1 MLLNLEKDAEMPLY
15 RQIADQIR
23 TNIGSGTLVPGYR
36 LPTVRE
42 LAVTLGVSRLTVQTA
57 YAELQSEGF
66 IESVV
71 GRGTFVAEQLPVQ
84 ITRKPIAIR
93 QRADMPVV
101 WYSQNLF
108 AAMLK
113 LSQKPG
119 VISFSQAAPGTDAMP
134 GRELSRALQEAAADP
149 AAFAYGT
156 PQGAPELRHEIAA
169 LLLDRGIA
177 ATPDDIMITSGA
189 QQAVDLGFRAFLEP
203 EDLLAVEEPSY
214 PGMVAI
220 AAGRRQ
226 RVVGVPVDNEGLNV
240 ERLAE
245 ICEVYRPALLYTIPT
260 FHNPTGVSLSPARR
274 EQLLDLAEKYDFLIM
289 EDDVYGLLSYDGYS
303 PPALKAADNRQR
315 VVYISSFSKILA
327 PGLRIGVMVAPPAQ
341 LEKLLITRRETDLGS
356 PLLPQLG
363 LANYLRRRHLPPHL
377 GRVRTLHRERLD
389 LAVNLVQKYLPD
401 CKMQRPKGGLCLWL
415 ELPGGVD
422 EREFY
427 LEAIE
432 RGVGISPGQA
442 FMVRPLGGE
451 SAVAGHFRLGFSS
464 SSPAE
469 LERGIRILG
478 QVLSSY
484 RQRRAYTLAR
494 TGTGNTVLV

>member
-23 TNIGSGTLVPGYR
+23 TNIGSGTLAPGYR

-42 LAVTLGVSRLTVQTA
+42 LA

-327 PGLRIGVMVAPPAQ
+327 PGLRIGVMVAQPAITPTRLGELFASPPFAATFGTCSDAPPGTARPRGKSGAKVSTGLQ
-341 LEKLLITRRETDLGS
+341 NAASQRWFVFMAGTAGRRGRARILPGS
-356 PLLPQLG
+356 YR
-363 LANYLRRRHLPPHL
+363 ARRRNF
-377 GRVRTLHRERLD
+377 
-389 LAVNLVQKYLPD
+389 A
-401 CKMQRPKGGLCLWL
+401 
-415 ELPGGVD
+415 
-422 EREFY
+422 
-427 LEAIE
+427 
-432 RGVGISPGQA
+432 
-442 FMVRPLGGE
+442 
-451 SAVAGHFRLGFSS
+451 
-464 SSPAE
+464 
-469 LERGIRILG
+469 
-478 QVLSSY
+478 
-484 RQRRAYTLAR
+484 
-494 TGTGNTVLV
+494 GTGVYGTSAWRRKRSCRTFSAGL